1 MNPYMKK
8 ACKPVKMAKGGEV
21 KTPYG
26 KTKGT
31 ESKRYGHPIL
41 DAAVKL
47 MKGSGAT
54 KSAQKGYAKRRKHLV
69 DKEVAKAE

>member
-1 MNPYMKK
+1 MNPYTKK
-8 ACKPVKMAKGGEV
+8 SRKPVKMAKGGEV
-21 KTPYG
+21 K
-26 KTKGT
+26 GT
-31 ESKRYGHPIL
+31 EGERYGHPIL